1 MSTLTEN
8 VFYESF
14 AQCEHDKYVAAI
26 QSLLFL
32 GNVPTALNDN
42 SITEVGDIFPE
53 LRSIQC
59 HGDEIEKN
67 ECTSKLEQLL
77 PQKILKRPAE
87 YNKIICPVRKSSG
100 SSCSDEISDDLSN
113 ALISSSLVLASVSK
127 TKKRISPTTC
137 DSSHKRRRVIVSSEP
152 TLETSAPILASSL
165 KCSASEK
172 SLSNKVYMNK
182 NMPSS
187 TQKTTKS
194 SSDRYR
200 ERNSRRKHFFE
211 NKLGKVVELLKQYRL
226 RILLKVK
233 NWN

>member
-1 MSTLTEN
+1 MSAVTEN

-14 AQCEHDKYVAAI
+14 VQCEHDKYVAAI

-32 GNVPTALNDN
+32 GNISTALNDN
-42 SITEVGDIFPE
+42 SVTEVGNIFPE
-53 LRSIQC
+53 LRSSQC
-59 HGDEIEKN
+59 HGDEIDEN
-67 ECTSKLEQLL
+67 ECTSKHGQLL

-87 YNKIICPVRKSSG
+87 YNKIACPVRKANSN
-100 SSCSDEISDDLSN
+100 SCSDEMSDDLSN

-127 TKKRISPTTC
+127 TKKRISLSSC
-137 DSSHKRRRVIVSSEP
+137 DSSHKRRRMVVSSES
-152 TLETSAPILASSL
+152 TLETSVATIASSA

-172 SLSNKVYMNK
+172 GLGNKIYVNK
-182 NMPSS
+182 NMLSS
-187 TQKTTKS
+187 TQKATKS

-226 RILLKVK
+226 RILLKVT
-233 NWN
+233 

>member
-8 VFYESF
+8 VFFESF

-32 GNVPTALNDN
+32 GNLSNEINDT
-42 SITEVGDIFPE
+42 SVTDVGDIFPE
-53 LRSIQC
+53 LRSIQR
-59 HGDEIEKN
+59 HGDEGEKN
-67 ECTSKLEQLL
+67 DCTSKHEQLI
-77 PQKILKRPAE
+77 PQRIVKRPIE
-87 YNKIICPVRKSSG
+87 YNKNLCPVRKANCG
-100 SSCSDEISDDLSN
+100 GCSEEISDDLSN

-137 DSSHKRRRVIVSSEP
+137 DSNLKRRRVVTSSEL
-152 TLETSAPILASSL
+152 TLETSAVTLAPSPKSF
-165 KCSASEK
+165 ASEK
-172 SLSNKVYMNK
+172 GLGNKAYVNK
-182 NMPSS
+182 NMLSS
-187 TQKTTKS
+187 IQKTSKS

-226 RILLKVK
+226 KILLKVK
-233 NWN
+233 N

>member
-32 GNVPTALNDN
+32 GNISTALNDN
-42 SITEVGDIFPE
+42 SVTEVGDIFPE
-53 LRSIQC
+53 LRSSQC
-59 HGDEIEKN
+59 HGDEIDNN
-67 ECTSKLEQLL
+67 ERASKHAQLL

-87 YNKIICPVRKSSG
+87 YNKIVCPVRKAN
-100 SSCSDEISDDLSN
+100 SCSDEMSDDLSN

-127 TKKRISPTTC
+127 TKKRISPASC
-137 DSSHKRRRVIVSSEP
+137 DSSHKRRRIVVSSESP
-152 TLETSAPILASSL
+152 LETSAATLASSV

-172 SLSNKVYMNK
+172 GVGNKIYVNK
-182 NMPSS
+182 NMLSS

-233 NWN
+233 

>member
-32 GNVPTALNDN
+32 GNLSNEITDN
-42 SITEVGDIFPE
+42 AVTEEGDTFPE
-53 LRSIQC
+53 LRPIQR
-59 HGDEIEKN
+59 HGDEREKN
-67 ECTSKLEQLL
+67 DCTSKHEQLL
-77 PQKILKRPAE
+77 PQKLVKLPIE
-87 YNKIICPVRKSSG
+87 YNKNICPARKANCSG
-100 SSCSDEISDDLSN
+100 CSDEISDDLSN
-113 ALISSSLVLASVSK
+113 ALITSSLVLASVSK
-127 TKKRISPTTC
+127 TKKRISPATC
-137 DSSHKRRRVIVSSEP
+137 DSNLKRRRVVTSSEF
-152 TLETSAPILASSL
+152 TLETSAVTLASSP
-165 KCSASEK
+165 KCYASEK
-172 SLSNKVYMNK
+172 GLGNKAYVNK
-182 NMPSS
+182 NMLSS

-233 NWN
+233 N